1 MKETFH
7 KFPHEKRS
15 FAKTGSRQTHTNEF
29 IQTSWGFCSA
39 TLSVHTFDSVTGE
52 LSAALGPI
60 GDCLPEGF
68 VGEGLYN
75 GGRSAADLHVH
86 PNGRW

>member
-1 MKETFH
+1 
-7 KFPHEKRS
+7 
-15 FAKTGSRQTHTNEF
+15 
-29 IQTSWGFCSA
+29 
-39 TLSVHTFDSVTGE
+39 VHTFDSVTGE

-60 GDCLPEGF
+60 SDCLPEGF